1 MERKEKGMKKV
12 LRILLGAFVVVM
24 LFASIGSCSKSE
36 SKKDSTE
43 DVVSEDLEKGY
54 SFDMEAEAKKHPFLT
69 SEGVRFAKEHEDDAR
84 ITDYYEAE
92 KKICDTDWG
101 DVDELEKALGELKSM
116 ARNHGLYE
124 LEDEVD
130 KYLDRIK
137 FDGVIDPEEYELLG
151 YSFACWMVGGLYA
164 ESVEYDYP
172 LDVDMTEYVSICES
186 LGLTMERKKYYDEM
200 LYNFLDSE
208 ENGCGHVL
216 LDMKG
221 NVKSIRVD
229 LQIIPSIITVVDGDV
244 FLDQSREKQVE
255 QTVEYAYQA
264 LQDISV
270 FETLYDRRLAAVL
283 TENEI
288 QELAFVLHSFTREKL
303 ADMFGNQEGLLGVY
317 FIQTDEHSV
326 GLCGSMGKIS
336 VTNISDKDFF
346 KSTYGAHLI
355 RRPSDNFETREVTGF
370 SSMEEF
376 VESANSKGTI
386 AYYEIADTPLQFDVD
401 MEENNKDAEQNPANN
416 TDSNLEANGS
426 ELEQKLF
433 DSINY
438 ALSIGATSNCD
449 LDQETLK
456 VLYEKIEDGSF
467 FEESMFSLVN
477 QYGKDR
483 YNYEI
488 SYDALVVCI
497 YCVYNYTENL
507 YGYDILEY

>member
-1 MERKEKGMKKV
+1 MKKV

-116 ARNHGLYE
+116 ARNHGLDE

-130 KYLDRIK
+130 QYLDRITVN
-137 FDGVIDPEEYELLG
+137 GVIDSEEYDQLG
-151 YSFACWMVGGLYA
+151 YSFACWMVEGLYA

-186 LGLTMERKKYYDEM
+186 LGLTMVRKKYYGEVI
-200 LYNFLDSE
+200 YFFFDSE
-208 ENGCGHVL
+208 REICGRVW
-216 LDMKG
+216 LDLKG
-221 NVKSIRVD
+221 NVKSIDVN

-244 FLDQSREKQVE
+244 FMDQSREKQVE
-255 QTVEYAYQA
+255 QTAEHTYQA

-288 QELAFVLHSFTREKL
+288 QELAFVLHSFTSEKL
-303 ADMFGNQEGLLGVY
+303 ADMFGNRMEQYVWY
-317 FIQTDEHSV
+317 IQTDEHMV
-326 GLCGSMGKIS
+326 ALRGSTGGITIS
-336 VTNISDKDFF
+336 SIYDKDFF
-346 KSTYGAHLI
+346 RSTYQASLI
-355 RRPSDNFETREVTGF
+355 RHPSGDFETGEVTGF
-370 SSMEEF
+370 SSMEEY
-376 VESANSKGTI
+376 VESENSKYGGTNGDTI

-401 MEENNKDAEQNPANN
+401 MPENDGDIEQNPANN
-416 TDSNLEANGS
+416 TDSNQEANGS